1 MKEKPFYNIF
11 PIRYKH
17 KRNKYNPLRL
27 IFGDCYMSRKIPHIL
42 FEMSDISF
50 EPHPSDLKAAIDAK
64 IAAKH
69 LKNHV
74 K

>member
-11 PIRYKH
+11 PTMFQH
-17 KRNKYNPLRL
+17 KRNKYSPLRL
-27 IFGDCYMSRKIPHIL
+27 IFGDWYLSKKIPHDL
-42 FEMSDISF
+42 FDMSDISF
-50 EPHPSDLKAAIDAK
+50 EPLPGAIKNAIAAK

-69 LKNHV
+69 LK